1 MPNVTWG
8 VQKTWTHA
16 ALLAL
21 SRHYRGPIAVD
32 FTSGGNCVLLPVS
45 EPRAIGVGETL
56 ERACELAIQSLTD
69 AEILAAAFPD
79 HDGNTQPANEA
90 PTQPCPEQNHFGQP
104 CRRERGHAGGC
115 FFMVDEVER

>member
-1 MPNVTWG
+1 MANVTWG

-32 FTSGGNCVLLPVS
+32 FTSNGACVLLACS
-45 EPRAIGVGETL
+45 EARAIGVAENL
-56 ERACELAIQSLTD
+56 ERACEVAIQSLTD

-79 HDGNTQPANEA
+79 HDGDTQPSNER
-90 PTQPCPEQNHFGQP
+90 PE
-104 CRRERGHAGGC
+104 
-115 FFMVDEVER
+115 